1 MAEIKDGGPAF
12 PQPFWDTKGNSG
24 IVTADEVNA
33 GGMTLRDYFAAK
45 ILVALLT
52 RVNDVTGDY
61 VTNATPYEGAR
72 DAYHWADAM
81 LRAREV
87 NHG

>member
-1 MAEIKDGGPAF
+1 MAEIKTGGPAF
-12 PQPFWDTKGNSG
+12 PTKHPAQDPRASG
-24 IVTADEVNA
+24 FFTED
-33 GGMTLRDYFAAK
+33 GMTLRDYFAAK

-87 NHG
+87 NHD